1 MTRVRVRSLKNANV
15 VALAFL
21 LILLTVACSRIST
34 PEGWSA
40 GVVKDDALIIG
51 TAEGSLLAVDK
62 INGSTL
68 WRAELQA
75 PEDVDQAIYGKPAV
89 ADDAVYVGGYNGS
102 LYVFDLQGQETKW
115 GNQPMGG
122 PIVGGPALVDDLVI
136 VGTAVEESQDD
147 GKGAVYAIDA
157 ESGDTVWRFP
167 AEGGVW
173 SSPTVADGV
182 VYFGTLGQTVFAV
195 SLEDGSELWRRNT
208 GGAVVASPLVVGGRV
223 YVGAFDSVFYALDA
237 QTGNV
242 DWKFTESERWY
253 WTQALAAGNTI
264 FAPSL
269 DGNLYALDANT
280 GVKLWAFESEGA
292 IVGSPTIVSG
302 MLAIPVS
309 DGGNSKV
316 HLVEFNGSQKDSCRI
331 GENIFTTL
339 VADGDLIY
347 FAATDKSIRALSI
360 SGNGNPDEEWVYL
373 TDKDD
378 PLPRD
383 RAKAC

>member
-1 MTRVRVRSLKNANV
+1 M
-15 VALAFL
+15 
-21 LILLTVACSRIST
+21 ILLTAACSRIST

-75 PEDVDQAIYGKPAV
+75 LEDVDQAIYGKPAI

-136 VGTAVEESQDD
+136 VGTAAEESQDD

-182 VYFGTLGQTVFAV
+182 VYFGTLGQTIFAV

-237 QTGNV
+237 QTGDV

-309 DGGNSKV
+309 EGGNSKV

>member
-1 MTRVRVRSLKNANV
+1 
-15 VALAFL
+15 
-21 LILLTVACSRIST
+21 
-34 PEGWSA
+34 
-40 GVVKDDALIIG
+40 
-51 TAEGSLLAVDK
+51 
-62 INGSTL
+62 
-68 WRAELQA
+68 
-75 PEDVDQAIYGKPAV
+75 
-89 ADDAVYVGGYNGS
+89 
-102 LYVFDLQGQETKW
+102 
-115 GNQPMGG
+115 MGG

-136 VGTAVEESQDD
+136 VGTAVDESQDD

-309 DGGNSKV
+309 EGGNSKV

-331 GENIFTTL
+331 GENVFTTL

>member
-1 MTRVRVRSLKNANV
+1 M
-15 VALAFL
+15 
-21 LILLTVACSRIST
+21 ILLTAACSSIST

-40 GVVKDDALIIG
+40 GVVKGDALIIG

-75 PEDVDQAIYGKPAV
+75 SEDVDQAIYGKPAV

-115 GNQPMGG
+115 GDQPLGG

-136 VGTAVEESQDD
+136 VGTAAEESQDD
-147 GKGAVYAIDA
+147 GKGAVYAIDT

-182 VYFGTLGQTVFAV
+182 VYFGTLGQIVFAV
-195 SLEDGSELWRRNT
+195 SLEDGSELWRTNT

-309 DGGNSKV
+309 EGGNSKV

-331 GENIFTTL
+331 GENVFTTL

>member
-1 MTRVRVRSLKNANV
+1 M
-15 VALAFL
+15 
-21 LILLTVACSRIST
+21 ILLTAACSRIST

-68 WRAELQA
+68 WRAELQT

-136 VGTAVEESQDD
+136 VGTAVDESQDD

-269 DGNLYALDANT
+269 DGNLYALDAVT

-331 GENIFTTL
+331 GENVFTTL